1 MDQDHK
7 HKPTGGVETY
17 PYAKIGKCACGV
29 DMVSYAAEI
38 TAAHN
43 WNEREVTALDDPC
56 LSCGGYNT
64 PNCCE
69 VESVEKSYKVTFI
82 MDYFIVSTVMNAYT
96 SEQAKRLAEAWLDE
110 NGLQISKFKVLD
122 INTEWEGSF

>member
-7 HKPTGGVETY
+7 HEPTGGVENY
-17 PYAKIGKCACGV
+17 LHAKIGKCACGV

-43 WNEREVTALDDPC
+43 GNKWEVTALDDPC
-56 LSCGGYNT
+56 LTCGGYNT

-69 VESVEKSYKVTFI
+69 VKE
-82 MDYFIVSTVMNAYT
+82 
-96 SEQAKRLAEAWLDE
+96 
-110 NGLQISKFKVLD
+110 
-122 INTEWEGSF
+122 